1 MRYRFM
7 AGFNI
12 RKSLQELRVGGDGY
26 DIKEV
31 GGEYYLRH
39 GKGLILLTKE
49 EFNTYFEPFVDYGVE
64 GDGKYEDPKPLA
76 NRSIPKEEP
85 KSGPVVKERVLVMD
99 ALSDKKPVKPIVPEE
114 QQEPVPPLRDNGEG
128 QLLLF

>member
-1 MRYRFM
+1 MKYRFM

-76 NRSIPKEEP
+76 NRSISKEEP
-85 KSGPVVKERVLVMD
+85 KKERVLVMD
-99 ALSDKKPVKPIVPEE
+99 ALSDKKPVIIEEE
-114 QQEPVPPLRDNGEG
+114 QEQPIPPLRDNGEG

>member
-31 GGEYYLRH
+31 SGDYYLRH

-85 KSGPVVKERVLVMD
+85 KKERILVMD
-99 ALSDKKPVKPIVPEE
+99 ALSDKKPVIIEE
-114 QQEPVPPLRDNGEG
+114 ETPVPPLRDNGEG